1 MRSFLPP
8 FNTAV
13 AQRRTQRLSAAWVAV
28 AMALIAGVT
37 SAAIPVGPA
46 GAAPAQADH
55 ASEAKRLAGER
66 EQVRAQR
73 ASKASQIDAL
83 AADDDK
89 VSAALNDLNQNVSSQ
104 QDLLLEA
111 QKGVQ
116 DSQRQAKEA
125 EKRAGDAETKLG
137 KLRDGLADRAA
148 KAFVTMPGQSF
159 GAASENAGPTQLMTR
174 RTYLNLVAGN
184 DRTQVEDLR
193 ATEEDLRA
201 ARSSAKSASERA
213 QERRS
218 EVSARLGKLQAA
230 QAEQLDFQEEV
241 ANRIASASAEA
252 EGLAAQDEKLSGELV
267 KQQLAL
273 TAQLKKAEE
282 ERKAKIAALQEAKLK
297 QAADLQAAA
306 DAQRAAAARA
316 QAPSGGGGGGG
327 GGGASAPS
335 GGGGAPVGITGSG
348 SIVSVGGIRVH
359 NSIAGNLSN
368 LLGAARASGINFG
381 GGGFRDPSDQI
392 RVRRSNC
399 GSSSYSIYQAPAS
412 SCSPPTARPG
422 SSQHER
428 GLAIDFT
435 LGGSALSYGS
445 SGYNWLKAN
454 AGRYGFRNLPGE
466 PWHWSTTGT

>member
-1 MRSFLPP
+1 MRSFPP
-8 FNTAV
+8 RPDLAAARRRTPGLMAAWAAV
-13 AQRRTQRLSAAWVAV
+13 AVT
-28 AMALIAGVT
+28 LISGVT
-37 SAAIPVGPA
+37 SASIPAGPA
-46 GAAPAQADH
+46 GAAPSRTDY

-125 EKRAGDAETKLG
+125 EKRATDAETKLG

-159 GAASENAGPTQLMTR
+159 GAASEDTGPTQLMTR

-193 ATEEDLRA
+193 ATEQDLSA
-201 ARSSAKSASERA
+201 ARASAASASERA
-213 QERRS
+213 KNRRA
-218 EVSARLGKLQAA
+218 EVSSRLGRLQAA

-252 EGLAAQDEKLSGELV
+252 EGLAAQDEKLSTELV

-273 TAQLKKAEE
+273 TAQPDYEPEPFPGRHAC
-282 ERKAKIAALQEAKLK
+282 
-297 QAADLQAAA
+297 
-306 DAQRAAAARA
+306 
-316 QAPSGGGGGGG
+316 
-327 GGGASAPS
+327 
-335 GGGGAPVGITGSG
+335 PVSTPPLVLM
-348 SIVSVGGIRVH
+348 SI
-359 NSIAGNLSN
+359 N
-368 LLGAARASGINFG
+368 
-381 GGGFRDPSDQI
+381 P
-392 RVRRSNC
+392 
-399 GSSSYSIYQAPAS
+399 
-412 SCSPPTARPG
+412 
-422 SSQHER
+422 
-428 GLAIDFT
+428 
-435 LGGSALSYGS
+435 
-445 SGYNWLKAN
+445 
-454 AGRYGFRNLPGE
+454 
-466 PWHWSTTGT
+466 

>member
-1 MRSFLPP
+1 MRSFPP
-8 FNTAV
+8 RPDLADARRRAPGLMAAWAAV
-13 AQRRTQRLSAAWVAV
+13 AVT
-28 AMALIAGVT
+28 LISGVT
-37 SAAIPVGPA
+37 SASIPAGPA
-46 GAAPAQADH
+46 GAAPSRTDY

-125 EKRAGDAETKLG
+125 EKRATDAEIKLG

-159 GAASENAGPTQLMTR
+159 GAASEDTGPTQLMTR

-193 ATEEDLRA
+193 ATEQDLSA
-201 ARSSAKSASERA
+201 ARASAASASERA
-213 QERRS
+213 QQRRA
-218 EVSARLGKLQAA
+218 EVSSRLGRLQAA

-252 EGLAAQDEKLSGELV
+252 AGLAAQDEKLSTELV

-282 ERKAKIAALQEAKLK
+282 DRKAKIAALQQAKLK

-306 DAQRAAAARA
+306 EAQRAAAA
-316 QAPSGGGGGGG
+316 QASSGGGGGGG
-327 GGGASAPS
+327 GGSSAPS
-335 GGGGAPVGITGSG
+335 GGGGAPVGISGSG

-359 NSIAGNLSN
+359 SSIAGNLSN
-368 LLGAARASGINFG
+368 MLGAAQAAGINLG

-422 SSQHER
+422 SSQHEQ

-435 LGGSALSYGS
+435 MGGSALSSGS
-445 SGYNWLKAN
+445 SAYNWLKAN
-454 AGRYGFRNLPGE
+454 AAQYGFHNLPGE
-466 PWHWSTTGT
+466 PWHWSTSGR